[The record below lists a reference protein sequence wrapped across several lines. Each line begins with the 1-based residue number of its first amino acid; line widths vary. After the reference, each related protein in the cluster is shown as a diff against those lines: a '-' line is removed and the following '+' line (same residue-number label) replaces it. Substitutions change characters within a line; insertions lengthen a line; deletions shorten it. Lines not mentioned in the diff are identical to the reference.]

1 MTLSNKY
8 YRIINMGTVKCPRE
22 YVKMRISLMDIVKT
36 RPELP
41 ENLKNDIIT
50 NRFQS
55 VSIEFDKD
63 GILE

>member
-1 MTLSNKY
+1 
-8 YRIINMGTVKCPRE
+8 MGTVKCPRE

-41 ENLKNDIIT
+41 ENLKSDIIT